1 VALARNLAND
11 GFDLWVGAPGDDV
24 DGVTD
29 AGSVSHF
36 ALTGTASTPAIAYLG
51 KVGENTAGVPG
62 AAEAGDRFGASLSA
76 TRFGVLVGE
85 PGEDVGGVP
94 DAGSVTWLLTGEGGG
109 AFDRALT
116 WSQASPGVSGEPEN
130 GDRFGASVSAFG
142 GDAVVG
148 VPSEDVGSAADAGMV
163 QTLRSVAPG
172 DVRPAQGIHQDSPGV
187 PGVVEPGDRFG
198 ASVVLGRNMTC
209 LDENTIDAA
218 IGAPTEDVSV
228 NGRVIADAGAVTVL
242 IVRNNTGDPVPCP
255 ARAVDQNAVLDG
267 LPEAGDR
274 VGASLGL
281 GRHREDEEEDVAS
294 DVAYIGVPNED
305 IGTVVDAGT
314 VQVTQHGSGFG
325 STSLVVAGRLL
336 LSAGHSGNPVARL
349 RYGTVLATPAGD

>member
-1 VALARNLAND
+1 
-11 GFDLWVGAPGDDV
+11 
-24 DGVTD
+24 
-29 AGSVSHF
+29 
-36 ALTGTASTPAIAYLG
+36 
-51 KVGENTAGVPG
+51 
-62 AAEAGDRFGASLSA
+62 
-76 TRFGVLVGE
+76 
-85 PGEDVGGVP
+85 
-94 DAGSVTWLLTGEGGG
+94 
-109 AFDRALT
+109 
-116 WSQASPGVSGEPEN
+116 
-130 GDRFGASVSAFG
+130 
-142 GDAVVG
+142 
-148 VPSEDVGSAADAGMV
+148 
-163 QTLRSVAPG
+163 
-172 DVRPAQGIHQDSPGV
+172 
-187 PGVVEPGDRFG
+187 VVEPGDRFG

-228 NGRVIADAGAVTVL
+228 DGRLMADAGAVTVL

-267 LPEAGDR
+267 VPEAGDR

-325 STSLVVAGRLL
+325 STSLVVAGRLV
-336 LSAGHSGNPVARL
+336 LSAGHSGGSVARL